1 MNAHHPVRGGAG
13 TKVHEEAE
21 QLLEIC
27 QLIPRYREYDLA
39 TRLPFPRTLP
49 TQPKPRT
56 VAVVS
61 GRGMYDVHGKTYG
74 SQGFFEAA
82 HALGVSLIVL
92 GEPDHWLASGTYSH
106 LHKDFI
112 ALDLSQHTNLPN
124 RIAAAVCG
132 RAIDGIVTF
141 TDEYVVT
148 TAEAAEIL
156 GLRTEPALVMWQA
169 HHRHEM
175 RRLLLSLLNDDN
187 ANNKVQ
193 AVRLHSAAYLD
204 HPPPANQLAALH
216 LRQAVAILG
225 EDNRLA
231 EQGIMLE
238 TYISAP
244 ELDANFVLL
253 DRAVLFLRSA
263 TLAANFADTL
273 QISNTWFPLWE
284 FEAIR
289 EKLSQSL
296 WALGFRSWVFH
307 VDARMRKTALRYG
320 LVDVRDG
327 DGEVG
332 GSIIDLIAARES
344 ELTRPRGTWSTL
356 YTYGVDLGAL
366 QLLRAVNDRDRF
378 RALSSLFHFSGD
390 HHPGDGRGAQYW
402 NAICMVYEAIPEI
415 APHVSRAE
423 LPVKPGTWVSSA
435 GEVPWIGYLLVHS
448 RVSRRHLLEMYA
460 RFGGAFATQ
469 QQQPPTAQTDSQPS
483 LSGPPDFQPP
493 PPPRDPSPPPD
504 QSPQSS
510 PTDASPQ

>member
-1 MNAHHPVRGGAG
+1 
-13 TKVHEEAE
+13 
-21 QLLEIC
+21 
-27 QLIPRYREYDLA
+27 
-39 TRLPFPRTLP
+39 
-49 TQPKPRT
+49 
-56 VAVVS
+56 
-61 GRGMYDVHGKTYG
+61 MYDVHGKTYG

-92 GEPDHWLASGTYSH
+92 GEPDHWLASETYSH
-106 LHKDFI
+106 LHKEFI
-112 ALDLSQHTNLPN
+112 AVDLSQHTNLPN

-132 RAIDGIVTF
+132 RAIDGIIVTF

-169 HHRHEM
+169 HHKHEM
-175 RRLLLSLLNDDN
+175 RQLLLSLLDDDN

-204 HPPPANQLAALH
+204 HPPPANQLAALQYPLGVNPCRGQFSIGVKKVSNEAS

-225 EDNRLA
+225 EDNQLA

-238 TYISAP
+238 TYISGP

-263 TLAANFADTL
+263 TLAANFAETL
-273 QISNTWFPLWE
+273 QISNTRFPLWE

-296 WALGFRSWVFH
+296 RALGFRSWVFH

-327 DGEVG
+327 DGEH
-332 GSIIDLIAARES
+332 DPFLIEVNVRAPG
-344 ELTRPRGTWSTL
+344 TGGTWSTL
-356 YTYGVDLGAL
+356 YTYGVDLGTH
-366 QLLRAVNDRDRF
+366 QVLRAVNDRDRF

-390 HHPGDGRGAQYW
+390 HHPGDGGGAQYW
-402 NAICMVYEAIPEI
+402 NAICMV
-415 APHVSRAE
+415 
-423 LPVKPGTWVSSA
+423 PV
-435 GEVPWIGYLLVHS
+435 H
-448 RVSRRHLLEMYA
+448 
-460 RFGGAFATQ
+460 
-469 QQQPPTAQTDSQPS
+469 
-483 LSGPPDFQPP
+483 
-493 PPPRDPSPPPD
+493 RDC
-504 QSPQSS
+504 
-510 PTDASPQ
+510 

>member
-1 MNAHHPVRGGAG
+1 
-13 TKVHEEAE
+13 
-21 QLLEIC
+21 
-27 QLIPRYREYDLA
+27 
-39 TRLPFPRTLP
+39 
-49 TQPKPRT
+49 
-56 VAVVS
+56 
-61 GRGMYDVHGKTYG
+61 MYDVHGKTYG

-193 AVRLHSAAYLD
+193 AFCIGVKKVSNEAS
-204 HPPPANQLAALH
+204 

-263 TLAANFADTL
+263 TLAANFAETL

-344 ELTRPRGTWSTL
+344 ELTRPRHPP
-356 YTYGVDLGAL
+356 
-366 QLLRAVNDRDRF
+366 LLSMTP
-378 RALSSLFHFSGD
+378 SSSRLMSVPLAQEA
-390 HHPGDGRGAQYW
+390 PGPLCIRTGW
-402 NAICMVYEAIPEI
+402 TS
-415 APHVSRAE
+415 AP
-423 LPVKPGTWVSSA
+423 SS
-435 GEVPWIGYLLVHS
+435 S
-448 RVSRRHLLEMYA
+448 CA
-460 RFGGAFATQ
+460 R
-469 QQQPPTAQTDSQPS
+469 
-483 LSGPPDFQPP
+483 
-493 PPPRDPSPPPD
+493 
-504 QSPQSS
+504 
-510 PTDASPQ
+510 

>member
-263 TLAANFADTL
+263 TLAANFAETL

-402 NAICMVYEAIPEI
+402 NAICMV
-415 APHVSRAE
+415 
-423 LPVKPGTWVSSA
+423 PVHRDWLRVPGDFLNRNMGFFGRGGSVDWVFA
-435 GEVPWIGYLLVHS
+435 
-448 RVSRRHLLEMYA
+448 
-460 RFGGAFATQ
+460 GAFEGQSTAFAGDGRTSTEQMLRKVATQ

>member
-1 MNAHHPVRGGAG
+1 
-13 TKVHEEAE
+13 
-21 QLLEIC
+21 
-27 QLIPRYREYDLA
+27 
-39 TRLPFPRTLP
+39 
-49 TQPKPRT
+49 
-56 VAVVS
+56 
-61 GRGMYDVHGKTYG
+61 MYDVHGKTYG

-92 GEPDHWLASGTYSH
+92 GEPDHWLASETYSH
-106 LHKDFI
+106 LHKEFI

-132 RAIDGIVTF
+132 RAIDGIIVTF

-169 HHRHEM
+169 HHKHEM
-175 RRLLLSLLNDDN
+175 RQLLLSLLDDDN

-225 EDNRLA
+225 EDNQLA

-238 TYISAP
+238 TYISGP

-263 TLAANFADTL
+263 TLAANFAETL
-273 QISNTWFPLWE
+273 QISNTRFPLWE

-296 WALGFRSWVFH
+296 RALGFRSWVFH

-327 DGEVG
+327 DGEH
-332 GSIIDLIAARES
+332 DPFLIEVNVRAPG
-344 ELTRPRGTWSTL
+344 TGGTWSTL
-356 YTYGVDLGAL
+356 YTYGVDLGTH
-366 QLLRAVNDRDRF
+366 QVLRAVNDRDRF

-390 HHPGDGRGAQYW
+390 HHPGDGGGAQYW
-402 NAICMVYEAIPEI
+402 NAICMV
-415 APHVSRAE
+415 
-423 LPVKPGTWVSSA
+423 PV
-435 GEVPWIGYLLVHS
+435 H
-448 RVSRRHLLEMYA
+448 
-460 RFGGAFATQ
+460 
-469 QQQPPTAQTDSQPS
+469 
-483 LSGPPDFQPP
+483 
-493 PPPRDPSPPPD
+493 RDC
-504 QSPQSS
+504 
-510 PTDASPQ
+510 